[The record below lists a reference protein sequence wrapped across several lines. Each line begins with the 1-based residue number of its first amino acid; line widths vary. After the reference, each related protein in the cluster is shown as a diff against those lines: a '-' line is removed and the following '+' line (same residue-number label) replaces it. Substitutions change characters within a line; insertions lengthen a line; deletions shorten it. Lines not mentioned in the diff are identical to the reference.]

1 MYPKLTDTGVGPPEP
16 CGLSGGGLLFK
27 MRHGFYY
34 QKGRMNLGESIIYC
48 STTIIPILQVRKL
61 KLRESP
67 QLVSEREM
75 NLSLGLIYQVS
86 QNKYK
91 H

>member
-1 MYPKLTDTGVGPPEP
+1 
-16 CGLSGGGLLFK
+16 
-27 MRHGFYY
+27 
-34 QKGRMNLGESIIYC
+34 MNLGESIIYC

-86 QNKYK
+86 QNKCK
-91 H
+91 HQVMNPDSVEHGHKCDHAPEMNQSWQLNTDFS